1 MQVTIKY
8 REESMSTVTDAR
20 EAIAAVVAGQF
31 PHDLESSTLDFKT
44 VGRSRNDALEDLAE
58 AMACFAN
65 SAGGTVMVGV
75 ADSNSG
81 PDALV
86 GCDLEPERT
95 KHRIFELTNP
105 GLVVSAEVMV
115 VEDVALLVLS
125 TPSSPTVHAV
135 RGRSHERLGTSCV
148 TMSPARIAAVVAE
161 RRGDDWSAEDSG
173 TPLDQ
178 VDPVAMAQC
187 RTFLSAHPDR
197 ASRGYAQEPDRDVL
211 RLLGVVTNRQTLTN
225 AGALLF
231 TVRLDRGDQ
240 ISYVFR
246 RTPAGALVTNE
257 HLQAPLLTA
266 LRRVFDMIDGRLD
279 RTSVN
284 LPGGQQ
290 LQVADLPFAA
300 VREAVVN
307 AVMHRDYRIPDRTV
321 VDHAPTRLAVTS
333 PGAFVTGVTAQNILT
348 TSSRTRNPQ
357 LAIAIRTVGLAE
369 TAGTGVDRMYAE
381 MARLGHQPPSFDSD
395 QSSVRVTLLGGAPN
409 SHLARFVATL
419 PQHDADDADTM
430 IVLLTLLTRA
440 KVTAGGIAKLLQR
453 SVDET
458 QSVLDRLSVPP
469 VELVERTRQSIRW
482 THPEYRLREHAVSAL
497 GAVLTYRRRTAD
509 ESDRKVLALVAESGQ
524 INARV
529 VRLMLDLAPS
539 STSRLLGDMVA
550 RGLLVKSSLAER
562 GRNVTYGPG
571 PARPT
576 AKRKPRRS
584 NSAQPESLDLQLGY
598 GADE

>member
-1 MQVTIKY
+1 MATLA
-8 REESMSTVTDAR
+8 DASGVV
-20 EAIAAVVAGQF
+20 AAVVAGRF
-31 PHDLESSTLDFKT
+31 PCDLESSTLDFKT
-44 VGRSRNDALEDLAE
+44 MGRSRSDTLDDLAE

-65 SAGGTVMVGV
+65 SAGGTVVVGV
-75 ADSNSG
+75 ADSVSG
-81 PDALV
+81 SAALV

-115 VEDVALLVLS
+115 VESVDLLVLS

-135 RGRSHERLGTSCV
+135 RGRSHERLGTSCM

-161 RRGDDWSAEDSG
+161 RCGDDWSAEDAG
-173 TPLDQ
+173 TPLDR
-178 VDPVAMAQC
+178 VDPVAMAHC
-187 RTFLSAHPDR
+187 RAFLAAHPDR
-197 ASRGYAQEPDRDVL
+197 ANRGYAEEPDRDVL
-211 RLLGVVTNRQTLTN
+211 RLLGVVTSRQTLTN

-231 TVRLDRGDQ
+231 TGRLDRGDQ
-240 ISYVFR
+240 LSYVFR
-246 RTPAGALVTNE
+246 RTPTGALVTNE
-257 HLQAPLLTA
+257 NLQAPLLTA

-290 LQVADLPFAA
+290 LQLADLPSAA

-307 AVMHRDYRIPDRTV
+307 AVMHRDYRSPDRTV
-321 VDHAPTRLAVTS
+321 IDHAPTRLAVTS

-381 MARLGHQPPSFDSD
+381 MARLGHQPPTFDAD

-430 IVLLTLLTRA
+430 IVLLTLLTHA
-440 KVTAGGIAKLLQR
+440 KVTAGGIASLLQR
-453 SVDET
+453 PVDET
-458 QSVLDRLSVPP
+458 QSVLDRLTAPP

-482 THPEYRLREHAVSAL
+482 THPEYRLREHAVAAL
-497 GAVLTYRRRTAD
+497 GAVLPYRRRTAD

-524 INARV
+524 INARL
-529 VRLMLDLAPS
+529 VRLMLDLDPS
-539 STSRLLGDMVA
+539 STSRLLADMVT
-550 RGLLVKSSLAER
+550 RGLLVKTSRAER

-571 PARPT
+571 PGFPT
-576 AKRKPRRS
+576 AKRKPTRS
-584 NSAQPESLDLQLGY
+584 RSAQPENLDLQLDY